1 MQVSTIIVSYNT
13 FELSRAAIEAVQTS
27 SPEIDQEVI
36 VVDNNSPDESG
47 AKLSE
52 LYARDEAS
60 LVRVISLES
69 NRGFAAANNVGAE
82 VATGEVLF
90 FLNPDTETQSGAV
103 GEIYRFLM
111 ENHHVGAVGPH
122 IINPDG
128 TDQESITWM
137 ISFSTLFKHY
147 FPFHALL
154 SPAFSRDAGSP
165 TSTREV
171 EIVKGCA
178 LAVRRDVFDEAGG
191 WDESYF
197 LYAEEGELCY
207 QLKKLAYRTYSLRT
221 ATVMHHGGAST
232 SKENFA
238 EQQIIQQRS
247 ALQFIERHHGVA
259 LALGNRIMG
268 SIGFGIRAAFFRLIG
283 LIKRDEAIRRR
294 GKAASAIFKW
304 FVTDYTR
311 QSTQ

>member
-13 FELSRAAIEAVQTS
+13 FDLTRAAIETVQTS

-52 LYARDEAS
+52 LYERDEAS
-60 LVRVISLES
+60 QVRVISLES

-111 ENHHVGAVGPH
+111 ENSHVGAVGPH
-122 IINPDG
+122 VVNLDG
-128 TDQESITWM
+128 TDQQSITWI
-137 ISFSTLFKHY
+137 ISVRTLFKHY
-147 FPFHALL
+147 LPLHAL
-154 SPAFSRDAGSP
+154 FSSSFKRDAGSP
-165 TSTREV
+165 TTTREV

-178 LAVRRDVFDEAGG
+178 LAVRRDAFDEAGG

-207 QLKKLAYRTYSLRT
+207 QLKKRGYKTYFLRT

-232 SKENFA
+232 SLENYA

-247 ALQFIERHHGVA
+247 ALQFIERHHS
-259 LALGNRIMG
+259 LALSMANRVMG
-268 SIGFGIRAAFFRLIG
+268 SVGFGIRALIFRVLFFV
-283 LIKRDEAIRRR
+283 KRN
-294 GKAASAIFKW
+294 K
-304 FVTDYTR
+304 
-311 QSTQ
+311 